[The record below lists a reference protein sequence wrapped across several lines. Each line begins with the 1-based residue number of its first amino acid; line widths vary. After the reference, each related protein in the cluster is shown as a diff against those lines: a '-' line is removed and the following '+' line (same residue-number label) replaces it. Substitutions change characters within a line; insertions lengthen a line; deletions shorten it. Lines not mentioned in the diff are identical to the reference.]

1 MPSLNDPRLD
11 VLVSLGNW
19 LRGQD
24 YRFVT
29 VTPAT
34 HERVNARPENRMAR
48 DLAGI
53 FGWSR
58 AFAGES
64 LPADWL
70 TLLAGAD
77 LIRREADGW
86 RSQVRVSSLGEQL
99 FVHSA
104 FPTLA
109 ADAVFFG
116 PDTYRFDRLIRSHL
130 ASSDP
135 ARIRRA
141 ADIGCGAGPGA
152 IRIAMAC
159 PDAEV
164 HGLDI
169 NPAALDLAR
178 VNAALAGV
186 GNLTLARS
194 DLLSQAP
201 GRFDLIVANPPY
213 LLDASERAYRHGG
226 GMLGAGLSLAIVDAA
241 LERLEAGGSLLL
253 YTGVAMVEGGDP
265 FLARIRERLAS
276 REWDWDYQELD
287 RTCSPKSWTA
297 PPTAK
302 PSGSP
307 WSACGSLV
315 PPEALQAFQAPH
327 QILVQALPALG
338 HLGLGRNHRE
348 DLVIHPLPGQAQ
360 AFRLGPAGGAH
371 GAGETPPAAHVLDFV
386 GGHGSSGRQ
395 GRLSFGAPRVFR
407 FKALDGRSRTARH
420 AT

>member
-1 MPSLNDPRLD
+1 MPSLHDPRLD

-186 GNLTLARS
+186 GNLT
-194 DLLSQAP
+194 
-201 GRFDLIVANPPY
+201 
-213 LLDASERAYRHGG
+213 
-226 GMLGAGLSLAIVDAA
+226 
-241 LERLEAGGSLLL
+241 
-253 YTGVAMVEGGDP
+253 
-265 FLARIRERLAS
+265 
-276 REWDWDYQELD
+276 
-287 RTCSPKSWTA
+287 
-297 PPTAK
+297 
-302 PSGSP
+302 
-307 WSACGSLV
+307 
-315 PPEALQAFQAPH
+315 
-327 QILVQALPALG
+327 
-338 HLGLGRNHRE
+338 
-348 DLVIHPLPGQAQ
+348 
-360 AFRLGPAGGAH
+360 
-371 GAGETPPAAHVLDFV
+371 
-386 GGHGSSGRQ
+386 
-395 GRLSFGAPRVFR
+395 
-407 FKALDGRSRTARH
+407 
-420 AT
+420 

>member
-1 MPSLNDPRLD
+1 
-11 VLVSLGNW
+11 
-19 LRGQD
+19 
-24 YRFVT
+24 
-29 VTPAT
+29 
-34 HERVNARPENRMAR
+34 
-48 DLAGI
+48 
-53 FGWSR
+53 
-58 AFAGES
+58 
-64 LPADWL
+64 
-70 TLLAGAD
+70 
-77 LIRREADGW
+77 
-86 RSQVRVSSLGEQL
+86 
-99 FVHSA
+99 
-104 FPTLA
+104 
-109 ADAVFFG
+109 
-116 PDTYRFDRLIRSHL
+116 HL

-276 REWDWDYQELD
+276 REWEWDYQELD
-287 RTCSPKSWTA
+287 PDVFAEELDSPA
-297 PPTAK
+297 YR
-302 PSGSP
+302 
-307 WSACGSLV
+307 
-315 PPEALQAFQAPH
+315 EAERIA
-327 QILVQALPALG
+327 VV
-338 HLGLGRNHRE
+338 GL
-348 DLVIHPLPGQAQ
+348 
-360 AFRLGPAGGAH
+360 
-371 GAGETPPAAHVLDFV
+371 
-386 GGHGSSGRQ
+386 
-395 GRLSFGAPRVFR
+395 RVTR
-407 FKALDGRSRTARH
+407 RA
-420 AT
+420 

>member
-1 MPSLNDPRLD
+1 
-11 VLVSLGNW
+11 
-19 LRGQD
+19 
-24 YRFVT
+24 
-29 VTPAT
+29 
-34 HERVNARPENRMAR
+34 
-48 DLAGI
+48 
-53 FGWSR
+53 
-58 AFAGES
+58 
-64 LPADWL
+64 
-70 TLLAGAD
+70 
-77 LIRREADGW
+77 
-86 RSQVRVSSLGEQL
+86 RVSSLGEQL

-265 FLARIRERLAS
+265 FLARIHERLAS

-287 RTCSPKSWTA
+287 PDVFAEELDSPA
-297 PPTAK
+297 YR
-302 PSGSP
+302 
-307 WSACGSLV
+307 
-315 PPEALQAFQAPH
+315 EAERIAVVGLR
-327 QILVQALPALG
+327 VTRPA
-338 HLGLGRNHRE
+338 
-348 DLVIHPLPGQAQ
+348 
-360 AFRLGPAGGAH
+360 
-371 GAGETPPAAHVLDFV
+371 
-386 GGHGSSGRQ
+386 
-395 GRLSFGAPRVFR
+395 
-407 FKALDGRSRTARH
+407 
-420 AT
+420 

>member
-11 VLVSLGNW
+11 ALVSLGNW
-19 LRGQD
+19 LRSQD

-58 AFAGES
+58 AFTAQC

-70 TLLAGAD
+70 ALLAGHD
-77 LIRREADGW
+77 LIHREAEGW
-86 RSQVRVSSLGEQL
+86 RSRVRYSSLGDEL
-99 FVHSA
+99 LVHSA

-116 PDTYRFDRLIRSHL
+116 PDTYRFDRLIRSYL
-130 ASSDP
+130 AALDP
-135 ARIRRA
+135 TGIRRA

-152 IRIAMAC
+152 IRIALAC

-186 GNLTLARS
+186 DNLTLARS
-194 DLLSQAP
+194 DLLCQAP

-226 GMLGAGLSLAIVDAA
+226 GSLGAGLSLAIVDAA
-241 LERLEAGGSLLL
+241 LERLEPGGSLLL
-253 YTGVAMVEGGDP
+253 YTGVAMVDGADP
-265 FLARIRERLAS
+265 FLARVRERLAQ
-276 REWDWDYQELD
+276 RARGWDWEYQELD
-287 RTCSPKSWTA
+287 PDVFAEELESPA
-297 PPTAK
+297 YR
-302 PSGSP
+302 
-307 WSACGSLV
+307 
-315 PPEALQAFQAPH
+315 EAERIA
-327 QILVQALPALG
+327 VV
-338 HLGLGRNHRE
+338 GL
-348 DLVIHPLPGQAQ
+348 
-360 AFRLGPAGGAH
+360 
-371 GAGETPPAAHVLDFV
+371 
-386 GGHGSSGRQ
+386 
-395 GRLSFGAPRVFR
+395 RV
-407 FKALDGRSRTARH
+407 SRRA
-420 AT
+420 

>member
-58 AFAGES
+58 PFAGES

-141 ADIGCGAGPGA
+141 ADIGCGGGPGA

-287 RTCSPKSWTA
+287 PDVFAEELDSPA
-297 PPTAK
+297 YR
-302 PSGSP
+302 
-307 WSACGSLV
+307 
-315 PPEALQAFQAPH
+315 EAERIAVVGLR
-327 QILVQALPALG
+327 VTRPA
-338 HLGLGRNHRE
+338 
-348 DLVIHPLPGQAQ
+348 
-360 AFRLGPAGGAH
+360 
-371 GAGETPPAAHVLDFV
+371 
-386 GGHGSSGRQ
+386 
-395 GRLSFGAPRVFR
+395 
-407 FKALDGRSRTARH
+407 
-420 AT
+420 

>member
-1 MPSLNDPRLD
+1 MPSLHDPRLD

-226 GMLGAGLSLAIVDAA
+226 GMLGA
-241 LERLEAGGSLLL
+241 
-253 YTGVAMVEGGDP
+253 
-265 FLARIRERLAS
+265 
-276 REWDWDYQELD
+276 
-287 RTCSPKSWTA
+287 
-297 PPTAK
+297 
-302 PSGSP
+302 
-307 WSACGSLV
+307 
-315 PPEALQAFQAPH
+315 
-327 QILVQALPALG
+327 
-338 HLGLGRNHRE
+338 
-348 DLVIHPLPGQAQ
+348 
-360 AFRLGPAGGAH
+360 
-371 GAGETPPAAHVLDFV
+371 
-386 GGHGSSGRQ
+386 
-395 GRLSFGAPRVFR
+395 
-407 FKALDGRSRTARH
+407 
-420 AT
+420 

>member
-58 AFAGES
+58 PFAGES

-141 ADIGCGAGPGA
+141 ADIGPGA

-287 RTCSPKSWTA
+287 PDVFAEELDSPA
-297 PPTAK
+297 YR
-302 PSGSP
+302 
-307 WSACGSLV
+307 
-315 PPEALQAFQAPH
+315 EAERIAVVGLR
-327 QILVQALPALG
+327 VTRPA
-338 HLGLGRNHRE
+338 
-348 DLVIHPLPGQAQ
+348 
-360 AFRLGPAGGAH
+360 
-371 GAGETPPAAHVLDFV
+371 
-386 GGHGSSGRQ
+386 
-395 GRLSFGAPRVFR
+395 
-407 FKALDGRSRTARH
+407 
-420 AT
+420 

>member
-58 AFAGES
+58 PFAGES

-141 ADIGCGAGPGA
+141 ADIGCGSGPGA

-194 DLLSQAP
+194 DLLSQVP

-287 RTCSPKSWTA
+287 PDVFAEELDSPAYREAERIAVVGLRVTR
-297 PPTAK
+297 
-302 PSGSP
+302 
-307 WSACGSLV
+307 SA
-315 PPEALQAFQAPH
+315 
-327 QILVQALPALG
+327 
-338 HLGLGRNHRE
+338 
-348 DLVIHPLPGQAQ
+348 
-360 AFRLGPAGGAH
+360 
-371 GAGETPPAAHVLDFV
+371 
-386 GGHGSSGRQ
+386 
-395 GRLSFGAPRVFR
+395 
-407 FKALDGRSRTARH
+407 
-420 AT
+420 

>member
-58 AFAGES
+58 PFAGES

-253 YTGVAMVEGGDP
+253 YTGWRWSKA
-265 FLARIRERLAS
+265 AIRSSPASANAWRLGS
-276 REWDWDYQELD
+276 GTGTTRNWT

-315 PPEALQAFQAPH
+315 PPEALQAFH

-348 DLVIHPLPGQAQ
+348 DLAIHPLPGQAQ

-386 GGHGSSGRQ
+386 GGHGLLRKTGTFVFRRS
-395 GRLSFGAPRVFR
+395 RVFR

>member
-1 MPSLNDPRLD
+1 MPSLHDPRLD

-116 PDTYRFDRLIRSHL
+116 PDTYR
-130 ASSDP
+130 
-135 ARIRRA
+135 
-141 ADIGCGAGPGA
+141 
-152 IRIAMAC
+152 
-159 PDAEV
+159 
-164 HGLDI
+164 
-169 NPAALDLAR
+169 
-178 VNAALAGV
+178 
-186 GNLTLARS
+186 
-194 DLLSQAP
+194 
-201 GRFDLIVANPPY
+201 
-213 LLDASERAYRHGG
+213 
-226 GMLGAGLSLAIVDAA
+226 
-241 LERLEAGGSLLL
+241 
-253 YTGVAMVEGGDP
+253 
-265 FLARIRERLAS
+265 
-276 REWDWDYQELD
+276 
-287 RTCSPKSWTA
+287 
-297 PPTAK
+297 
-302 PSGSP
+302 
-307 WSACGSLV
+307 
-315 PPEALQAFQAPH
+315 
-327 QILVQALPALG
+327 
-338 HLGLGRNHRE
+338 
-348 DLVIHPLPGQAQ
+348 
-360 AFRLGPAGGAH
+360 
-371 GAGETPPAAHVLDFV
+371 
-386 GGHGSSGRQ
+386 
-395 GRLSFGAPRVFR
+395 
-407 FKALDGRSRTARH
+407 
-420 AT
+420 